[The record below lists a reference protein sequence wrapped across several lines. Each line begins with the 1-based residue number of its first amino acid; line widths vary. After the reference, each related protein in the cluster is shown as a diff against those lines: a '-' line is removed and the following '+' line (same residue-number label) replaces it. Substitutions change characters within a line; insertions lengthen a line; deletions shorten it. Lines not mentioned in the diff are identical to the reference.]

1 DALAYSRFE
10 SLTARIVLTLAFV
23 APGSFFLGMPFPLKL
38 RSLEGS
44 EAALVPWAWAV
55 NGLASVAGSVLA
67 VALTMNVGFRAVF
80 LLAGTVY
87 LVALAAHLL
96 TLRQAGGHRIRSP
109 LERDGVAPHRPSEA
123 EKIYATFREDKELDH
138 SFVLCREEEGPASFE
153 APGRPAD
160 IVARPAANLALA
172 VSKALRHAIACS
184 VASPEPGDMRARSH
198 DVMHVC

>member
-1 DALAYSRFE
+1 
-10 SLTARIVLTLAFV
+10 
-23 APGSFFLGMPFPLKL
+23 MPFPLKL

-96 TLRQAGGHRIRSP
+96 TLRQASGHRIRPRSP
-109 LERDGVAPHRPSEA
+109 LERHGVAPHRPSEV

-138 SFVLCREEEGPASFE
+138 SFVLCREE
-153 APGRPAD
+153 
-160 IVARPAANLALA
+160 
-172 VSKALRHAIACS
+172 
-184 VASPEPGDMRARSH
+184 
-198 DVMHVC
+198 